1 MNGMVEKRGG
11 NCMNTNVA
19 SNLLVKK
26 FGEFG
31 ITKRKAEI
39 LLLKGEECGMTVKQ
53 RYNYVRYWLSRK
65 FDTVEKFNIE
75 DIMCMTGLS
84 RKEVIERFSDGI
96 DELSEGE
103 LDRYFDTNRL

>member
-1 MNGMVEKRGG
+1 
-11 NCMNTNVA
+11 MNTNVA

-53 RYNYVRYWLSRK
+53 RYNFLRYWLSRK

-84 RKEVIERFSDGI
+84 RAEVEKKLEDLA
-96 DELSEGE
+96 ENLSEE
-103 LDRYFDTNRL
+103 EYVKYFIM